1 MQMMGAMNP
10 QLYGQ
15 QQPVTNASGEPL
27 AGPMMN
33 GQMMQQDGNIAAA
46 PNDGGLN
53 NMPAPPDDDRPSG
66 IAQENQEMDQNQQKE
81 D

>member
-15 QQPVTNASGEPL
+15 QQPGTNASGEPL

-33 GQMMQQDGNIAAA
+33 G
-46 PNDGGLN
+46 
-53 NMPAPPDDDRPSG
+53 
-66 IAQENQEMDQNQQKE
+66 
-81 D
+81 